1 MTGVNSRTPH
11 FKCEGTALGVGLHH
25 TLADG
30 VSALHFINT
39 WASIARGDTTITPP
53 FFDRTLLKA
62 HIPPSPKFHHIEYDP
77 PPFLK
82 IPTSPSE
89 FENISTATFDITREQ
104 LNTLKVKSKKDDET
118 ANFTTYEALAAH
130 IWRCVSKARCLP
142 DDQPTKLYIAT
153 DGRFRINP
161 KLPLG
166 YFGNALFTATPV
178 ALPGD
183 LQSEPLP
190 STVKRIQKALKQMT
204 DEYLKSALDYL
215 EVQSDLTSLVRGA
228 STFRSPNLN
237 INNWRRLPLYDADF
251 GWGRPIFMGPA
262 VVVYEGTI
270 YMLASPNND
279 GGLLLIVRL
288 EADHM
293 QLFEKFLYELQ

>member
-1 MTGVNSRTPH
+1 MTH
-11 FKCEGTALGVGLHH
+11 FKREGTALGVGLHH

-82 IPTSPSE
+82 NPTSPSE

-142 DDQPTKLYIAT
+142 DDQPTKLNIAT

-204 DEYLKSALDYL
+204 DEAQALF
-215 EVQSDLTSLVRGA
+215 EVQISISTIGGGCLCMMQTLDGA
-228 STFRSPNLN
+228 DPYL
-237 INNWRRLPLYDADF
+237 
-251 GWGRPIFMGPA
+251 WGQ
-262 VVVYEGTI
+262 
-270 YMLASPNND
+270 
-279 GGLLLIVRL
+279 LLLCMKEQFICWRVQTMMV
-288 EADHM
+288 AC
-293 QLFEKFLYELQ
+293 Y

>member
-1 MTGVNSRTPH
+1 M
-11 FKCEGTALGVGLHH
+11 HH

-178 ALPGD
+178 TLSGD

-204 DEYLKSALDYL
+204 DEYLKSALDY
-215 EVQSDLTSLVRGA
+215 
-228 STFRSPNLN
+228 
-237 INNWRRLPLYDADF
+237 
-251 GWGRPIFMGPA
+251 
-262 VVVYEGTI
+262 
-270 YMLASPNND
+270 
-279 GGLLLIVRL
+279 
-288 EADHM
+288 
-293 QLFEKFLYELQ
+293 

>member
-1 MTGVNSRTPH
+1 M
-11 FKCEGTALGVGLHH
+11 HH

-82 IPTSPSE
+82 NPTSPSE

-104 LNTLKVKSKKDDET
+104 LNTLKAKSKKDDET

-178 ALPGD
+178 TLSGD

-237 INNWRRLPLYDADF
+237 INNWRRLPLYGADF

-270 YMLASPNND
+270 YMLASSNND